1 MQRSKGGSS
10 LYLLDTN
17 IISARING
25 NALVVAKWKQTA
37 SSGKA
42 LSMSGINY
50 YEIKR
55 GLLAVNAT
63 RKLRDFEAIR
73 RTIEMLFLDT
83 QEVFDKAVE
92 IHVSLK
98 RKGRPIP
105 DADILIAATA
115 QTQNLILVSDDSH
128 FQWIDDLIVENWLRV

>member
-1 MQRSKGGSS
+1 M

-17 IISARING
+17 IISARINKDER
-25 NALVVAKWKQTA
+25 VIAKWDETTL
-37 SSGKA
+37 SGIPRF
-42 LSMSGINY
+42 MSGVSY

-73 RTIEMLFLDT
+73 QTIEMLFLDT

-98 RKGRPIP
+98 RKGKPIP

-115 QTQNLILVSDDSH
+115 QTQNLILVSADSH
-128 FQWIDDLIVENWLRV
+128 FQWVDDLIVENWLNT

>member
-1 MQRSKGGSS
+1 M
-10 LYLLDTN
+10 YLLDTN
-17 IISARING
+17 IIRAWIN
-25 NALVVAKWKQTA
+25 NNQRVRAKFRKVL
-37 SSGKA
+37 SSGKP

-55 GLLAVNAT
+55 GLLSVNAT

-73 RTIEMLFLDT
+73 QTIEMLFLDT

-92 IHVSLK
+92 IHASLK

-115 QTQNLILVSDDSH
+115 QTQNLILVSADSH

>member
-1 MQRSKGGSS
+1 M
-10 LYLLDTN
+10 YLLDTN
-17 IISARING
+17 IISARINKDER
-25 NALVVAKWKQTA
+25 VIAKWDETTL
-37 SSGKA
+37 SGIPRF
-42 LSMSGINY
+42 MSGVSY

-73 RTIEMLFLDT
+73 QTIEMLFLDT

-115 QTQNLILVSDDSH
+115 QTQNLILVSADSH
-128 FQWIDDLIVENWLRV
+128 FQWVDDLIVENWLNT

>member
-1 MQRSKGGSS
+1 ME
-10 LYLLDTN
+10 
-17 IISARING
+17 
-25 NALVVAKWKQTA
+25 QTA

-92 IHVSLK
+92 IHVGLK

-115 QTQNLILVSDDSH
+115 QNQNLILVSDDLH